1 MANLTPQQAAA
12 VEHGGNMMLTAC
24 PGSGKTRTLIAKLVK
39 EIEGVRGSPKQICC
53 ITYTNTA
60 VQEIEQRTREQMQPD
75 DERHFVVSTIHAFCL
90 NDVVRPFGW
99 LRPDLAAG
107 RRILI
112 RENPDF
118 DLICGVAAERVNLL
132 QLAPIDLDAFENLAL
147 DSNGQIVGQ
156 AAENEAVAR
165 AAPYFWA
172 ECQARGYITFS
183 SIIYGAYQLLR
194 DYPDLAAGLCA
205 RYPWFLIDEFQ
216 DTTELQIEI
225 LRLLNRTGRSR
236 FFAVGDLAQS
246 IFGFTGARPELVEP
260 FAIAIG
266 ARTDLSLFGNF
277 RSSQR
282 VVNHA
287 ERLFA
292 RVPAMVALGPDHG
305 YPVEPFLVRGVS
317 TFAAITEHFLPAL
330 EAQGIPLGSATIL
343 AKDWG
348 SLIALSRRLRDFQ
361 VPVVGPGAR
370 PYRRSR
376 LFAALAE
383 QLCGAVT
390 DPNPQTTHQL
400 ERALFHALQELTGNA
415 RLDVFSYDGRRVIIR
430 LLREA
435 ERLAALQE
443 GAVAWLDTMSASTGR
458 ILQDADYVGAQ
469 QAGLFFASVQEMKA
483 DMARQNIDTANLS
496 IDDLGLFASPTRALR
511 LSTIHYAKG
520 REYDAVA
527 LIGLRRGSFPHF
539 RAQSAD
545 AIEAEK
551 RQFYV
556 GVTRARKLL
565 MYVAEQDNWNNP
577 PSMFLGPAG
586 VNVVQ

>member
-1 MANLTPQQAAA
+1 MTTLTPQQAEA
-12 VEHGGNMMLTAC
+12 VAHDGNMMLTAC

-39 EIEGVRGSPKQICC
+39 EIEQVRGSPKQICC

-60 VQEIEQRTREQMQPD
+60 VQEIELRAREQLQPG
-75 DERHFVVSTIHAFCL
+75 DERHLVVSTIHAFCL
-90 NDVVRPFGW
+90 NDIVRPFGW
-99 LRPDLAAG
+99 LRADLAAG
-107 RRILI
+107 RRILT

-118 DLICGVAAERVNLL
+118 ENICSVAAARVNLL
-132 QLAPIDLDAFENLAL
+132 RLTQSDLDAFENLAQ
-147 DSNGQIVGQ
+147 DSSGQIIGL
-156 AAENEAVAR
+156 AADNVAIAR
-165 AAPYFWA
+165 AAPFFWA
-172 ECQARGYITFS
+172 ECQARGYITFN
-183 SIIYGAYQLLR
+183 SIVYGAYQLLH
-194 DYPDLAAGLCA
+194 DFPDLAAGLCA

-225 LRLLNRTGRSR
+225 LRLLYRTGRSR

-260 FAIAIG
+260 FANYIG

-287 ERLFA
+287 ERLYA
-292 RVPAMVALGPDHG
+292 RIPAMVAVGAERE
-305 YPVEPFLVRGVS
+305 YPVEPFMVRGIS
-317 TFAAITEHFLPAL
+317 AFAAITDHFLPAL
-330 EAQGIPLGSATIL
+330 HAQGIPIGSATIL

-348 SLIALSRRLRDFQ
+348 SLIALSRKLRDFQ
-361 VPVVGPGAR
+361 IPVVGPGAR

-376 LFAALAE
+376 LFATLAE

-390 DPNPQTTHQL
+390 DPSAETMHQL
-400 ERALFHALQELTGNA
+400 ERALFHAVQDLTGNA

-435 ERLAALQE
+435 ERLAVLGN
-443 GAVAWLDTMSASTGR
+443 GAVAWLDAMSLSTGR
-458 ILQDADYVGAQ
+458 ILRDADYVGEQ

-483 DMARQNIDTANLS
+483 DMARQDIDTANLS

-527 LIGLRRGSFPHF
+527 LIGLRRGSFPHI
-539 RAQSAD
+539 RATSPE

-565 MYVAEQDNWNNP
+565 MYVSERDNWNNG
-577 PSMFLGPAG
+577 PSTFLGPAG
-586 VNVVQ
+586 VNVAQ

>member
-1 MANLTPQQAAA
+1 MTGLTPQQAAA
-12 VEHGGNMMLTAC
+12 VAHQGNMMLTAC
-24 PGSGKTRTLIAKLVK
+24 PGSGKTRTLIAKLVA
-39 EIEGVRGSPKQICC
+39 EIDGVRGTPKQICC

-75 DERHFVVSTIHAFCL
+75 DERHFAVSTIHAFCL

-99 LRPDLAAG
+99 LRQELAAG
-107 RRILI
+107 RRILT

-118 DLICGVAAERVNLL
+118 DVICSAAAARVNLL
-132 QLAPIDLDAFENLAL
+132 QLTISDLDAFENLSL

-156 AAENEAVAR
+156 AAVNEAVAR
-165 AAPYFWA
+165 AAPFFWA
-172 ECQARGYITFS
+172 ECQARGYITFN

-194 DYPDLAAGLCA
+194 DSPAIASGLCA

-225 LRLLNRTGRSR
+225 LRLLHRTGRSR

-246 IFGFTGARPELVEP
+246 IFGFTGARPELVAP
-260 FAIAIG
+260 FAEDIG

-287 ERLFA
+287 ERLFPRA
-292 RVPAMVALGPDHG
+292 PAMVAVGGDRD

-317 TFAAITEHFLPAL
+317 AFAAITENFLPAL
-330 EAQGIPLGSATIL
+330 AAQNIPIGSATIL
-343 AKDWG
+343 AKDWK
-348 SLIALSRRLRDFQ
+348 SLIALSRQLRDFGT
-361 VPVVGPGAR
+361 PVVGPGAR

-390 DPNPQTTHQL
+390 DPSPETTHQL
-400 ERALFHALQELTGNA
+400 ERALFHAVQELTGGA
-415 RLDVFSYDGRRVIIR
+415 RLDIFSYEGRRVIIR

-435 ERLAALQE
+435 ERLAALGG
-443 GAVAWLDTMSASTGR
+443 GALAWLDAMSTSTGH

-483 DMARQNIDTANLS
+483 DMVRQEIDTANLS

-527 LIGLRRGSFPHF
+527 LIGLRSGMFPF
-539 RAQSAD
+539 YRANTPE

-565 MYVAEQDNWNNP
+565 MYVAEQDRFGNP